1 MITTRFTQRFNLKA
15 PIAQAPMAGAAG
27 GALAGAVSQAGGFG
41 FIGGGYG
48 DADWLAHEFKNA
60 GNRKVGCGFITW
72 SLRDDPALLDQAI
85 EAGAQAI
92 FLSFDDPTDFAPK
105 VKAANIPLFCQ
116 IQTRDDA
123 LRAMDAGADVLI
135 AQGAEA
141 GGHGASRGTFSLV
154 AEVADLIVKTDT
166 LLLAAGGIADGRGLA
181 ASLMLGADG
190 VLMGTRF
197 WAASEALV
205 PQGFWDRATEATGD
219 DTGRSATIDI
229 TRGRD
234 WPEGYGIRGI
244 RTPFSDEWDTKPEAL
259 REDDNAKQTWNEA
272 FASGNATIA
281 NPIAGEAV
289 GLINQIKPA
298 GDLIEEISAE
308 AETLLRTRANCSFI
322 D

>member
-1 MITTRFTQRFNLKA
+1 MIKTRFTERFNLQA

-27 GALAGAVSQAGGFG
+27 GRLAGAVSEAGAMG

-48 DADWLAHEFKNA
+48 DADWLETEFKNA

-72 SLRDDPALLDQAI
+72 SLREQPQLLDQAI

-105 VKAANIPLFCQ
+105 IRAAGLPLFCQ
-116 IQTRDDA
+116 VQTLA
-123 LRAMDAGADVLI
+123 AAKSAINAGADVII
-135 AQGAEA
+135 AQGSEA

-154 AEVADLIVKTDT
+154 AEVAEAIKGTET

-197 WAASEALV
+197 WAAEEALV
-205 PQGFWDRATEATGD
+205 PQGFWDRGVDATGD
-219 DTGRSATIDI
+219 ETGRSETIDI

-234 WPEGYGIRGI
+234 WPAEYGIRAI
-244 RTPFSDEWDTKPEAL
+244 RTPFSDEWDQKTDQL
-259 REDDNAKQTWNEA
+259 RQDEQAKSTWNAA
-272 FASGNATIA
+272 FASGDAQIA
-281 NPIAGEAV
+281 NPIAGEAI
-289 GLINQIKPA
+289 GLINSILPA
-298 GDLIEEISAE
+298 GDIIESITKE
-308 AETLLRTRANCSFI
+308 AEQLLRNGSNCSFI

>member
-1 MITTRFTQRFNLKA
+1 MIKTRFTERYNLQA

-27 GALAGAVSQAGGFG
+27 GRLAGAVSEAGAMG

-48 DADWLAHEFKNA
+48 DADWLEIEFENA

-72 SLRDDPALLDQAI
+72 SLREQPQLLDQAI

-105 VKAANIPLFCQ
+105 IRAAGLPLFCQ
-116 IQTRDDA
+116 VQTLA
-123 LRAMDAGADVLI
+123 AAKSAINAGADVII
-135 AQGAEA
+135 AQGSEA

-154 AEVADLIVKTDT
+154 AEVAEAIKGTET

-197 WAASEALV
+197 WAAEEALV
-205 PQGFWDRATEATGD
+205 PQGFWDRGVTATGD
-219 DTGRSATIDI
+219 ETGRSETIDI

-234 WPEGYGIRGI
+234 WPAEYGIRAI
-244 RTPFSDEWDTKPEAL
+244 RTPFSDEWDQKTDQL
-259 REDDNAKQTWNEA
+259 RQDEKAKSTWNAA
-272 FASGNATIA
+272 FASGDAQIA
-281 NPIAGEAV
+281 NPIAGEV
-289 GLINQIKPA
+289 IGLINSIQSA
-298 GDLIEEISAE
+298 GDIIESITKDAE
-308 AETLLRTRANCSFI
+308 QLLRNGSNCSFI